1 MQSEPLRN
9 DDLLSDEGLEFV
21 TERHLATLSSMG
33 ADGRIHV
40 VAVGFSYRD
49 GIARVIT
56 NGGSRKVANIRADSR
71 ASLSQVDGIRW
82 LTLQGTATIETDPEQ
97 VQLGVDLYS
106 ERYRTP
112 RENPERV
119 VIAIRIEKVLGSPAL
134 KAT

>member
-1 MQSEPLRN
+1 MH
-9 DDLLSDEGLEFV
+9 DDTLLSAEGLAFV
-21 TERHLATLSSMG
+21 TERHLATLSTMG

-56 NGGSRKVANIRADSR
+56 GGGSRKVANIRADSR
-71 ASLSQVDGIRW
+71 ATLSQVDGIRW
-82 LTLQGTATIETDPEQ
+82 LTLQGTATIEEEPEQ
-97 VQLGVDLYS
+97 VRLGVDLYS
-106 ERYRTP
+106 LRYRQP

-119 VIAIRIEKVLGSPAL
+119 VIALQVEKVMGSPAL